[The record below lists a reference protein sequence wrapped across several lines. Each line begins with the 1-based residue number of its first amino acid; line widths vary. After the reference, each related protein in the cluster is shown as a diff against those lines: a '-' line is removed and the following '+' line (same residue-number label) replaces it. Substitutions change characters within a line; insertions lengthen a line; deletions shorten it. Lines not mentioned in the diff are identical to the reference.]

1 MNREK
6 LENLTEE
13 ELNGLLNALIGEQN
27 RRVKLE
33 EVKVI
38 EKLQDALWDFQ
49 KKVSDAVYIYVW
61 CEDCERDMEIN
72 IAEYFTDIIS
82 KLTELKRVE

>member
-1 MNREK
+1 MDKTK

-13 ELNGLLNALIGEQN
+13 ELNGLLKALIGEQE
-27 RRVKLE
+27 RRTKLE
-33 EVKVI
+33 EIQVI

-61 CEDCERDMEIN
+61 CEECEQDMEIN

-82 KLTELKRVE
+82 KLTELKG

>member
-13 ELNGLLNALIGEQN
+13 ELGGLIRALIGEQD
-27 RRVKLE
+27 RRAKLE
-33 EVKVI
+33 EIKTI
-38 EKLQDALWDFQ
+38 DKLQDALWDFQ

-61 CEDCERDMEIN
+61 CEECEQDMEIN

-82 KLTELKRVE
+82 KLTELKG